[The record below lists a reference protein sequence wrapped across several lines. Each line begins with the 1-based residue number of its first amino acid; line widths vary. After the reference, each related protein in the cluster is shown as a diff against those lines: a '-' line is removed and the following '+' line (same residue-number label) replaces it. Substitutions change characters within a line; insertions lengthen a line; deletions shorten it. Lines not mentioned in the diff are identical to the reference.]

1 MPKSKPDPSCY
12 SVDYWMNLLN
22 CEALKEKSKIAFDVL
37 ELNVKYVKTCENAR
51 KKYDKKLKILL
62 KQFLKTPPKK

>member
-1 MPKSKPDPSCY
+1 
-12 SVDYWMNLLN
+12 MNLLN

-37 ELNVKYVKTCENAR
+37 ELNIKYVKTCENAR
-51 KKYDKKLKILL
+51 KKYDKNLKILL